1 MDLEMRL
8 ASFIQKAFAVGYDG
22 CPLAPETSGC
32 RALHG
37 FVCTAAAIVLLS
49 APAMAANGPTDW
61 NPVSTN
67 AIAAWSRER
76 SAPSFVLTD
85 KAAGKVVFLAEATGL
100 GVGDIAE
107 FVVCGPLSDRAYE
120 SMFMSLAKPED
131 ITAAVESLGVPRGV
145 PIDDNLARFWP
156 EGERLEVSIRPL
168 GGSDIAQSEFL
179 KDSQRPEDGVLGR
192 GAVYTGGE
200 HAADGSLVAA
210 TNIPC
215 AVFATY
221 NHAPSALQ
229 LSSALDQSSAYGRF
243 LVAREFKAGDLVE
256 FSLRRVDPGRVREM
270 VCEVSPSGCRVKDG
284 KGATLKGGT
293 FTEAAEFIRAE
304 SKSGADIYL
313 RLSFSPD
320 TPVAFARACAGLFSG
335 FDGKVAKLNGF
346 EKGQYFAK
354 AFLPD
359 ASWRNRKQRIAQ
371 PFEVYPTGNGAG
383 KFVFVEEYWDKNSE
397 SIDPELRP
405 HEHEYKSG
413 EELRKLVSE
422 TGRQGEKMFTAFV
435 FLPSGSTLAPA
446 FEALE
451 ALRPRIAC
459 FYVFDGIEP
468 QPAENPADKP
478 VERPAEPAAPESK

>member
-1 MDLEMRL
+1 M
-8 ASFIQKAFAVGYDG
+8 S
-22 CPLAPETSGC
+22 ETSRGKVMH
-32 RALHG
+32 RGIRTAVALLLLP
-37 FVCTAAAIVLLS
+37 AA
-49 APAMAANGPTDW
+49 AMAADGPTDW
-61 NPVSTN
+61 SPVSTN
-67 AIAAWSRER
+67 AIAAWSKER

-85 KAAGKVVFLAEATGL
+85 KAAGEVVFLAEATGL

-145 PIDDNLARFWP
+145 PTNDDLARFWP
-156 EGERLEVSIRPL
+156 EGERLEVSIRPV
-168 GGSDIAQSEFL
+168 GGSDIALSGFL
-179 KDSQRPEDGVLGR
+179 KDSQKPADNILGC

-200 HAADGSLVAA
+200 RAADGSLVAA

-229 LSSALDQSSAYGRF
+229 LASTLDQSSAYGRF
-243 LVAREFKAGDLVE
+243 QVAREFKAGDLVE

-270 VCEVSPSGCRVKDG
+270 VCVVSPAGCKVKDG
-284 KGATLKGGT
+284 KGATLKEGT

-304 SKSGADIYL
+304 SKGGADIFL
-313 RLSFSPD
+313 SLSFSPD
-320 TPVAFARACAGLFSG
+320 TPVAFARACAGLFTG

-346 EKGQYFAK
+346 EKGQYFAR

-359 ASWRNRKQRIAQ
+359 ESWRNRKKRIAQ
-371 PFEVYPTGNGAG
+371 PFEIYPTGKGAG
-383 KFVFVEEYWDKNSE
+383 KFVFIEEYWDKNSE

-405 HEHEYKSG
+405 HEHEYKSK
-413 EELRKLVSE
+413 EELLKLISE
-422 TGRQGEKMFTAFV
+422 TGRQGDKMFTAFV
-435 FLPSGSTLAPA
+435 FLPSGSTLGPA

-468 QPAENPADKP
+468 QTAEQSAEKP
-478 VERPAEPAAPESK
+478 SEPAAPESK

>member
-1 MDLEMRL
+1 MDMEMRL
-8 ASFIQKAFAVGYDG
+8 TSLTQKAFAVGFDG
-22 CPLAPETSGC
+22 VSLPPRKSEA
-32 RALHG
+32 RALAS
-37 FVCTAAAIVLLS
+37 FVCAAAALVLLP
-49 APAMAANGPTDW
+49 AAAMAANGPTDW

-67 AIAAWSRER
+67 AIAAWSKER

-145 PIDDNLARFWP
+145 PTNDDLARFWP
-156 EGERLEVSIRPL
+156 EGERLEVSIRPV
-168 GGSDIAQSEFL
+168 GGSDIGLSGFL
-179 KDSQRPEDGVLGR
+179 KDSQKPEENILGR
-192 GAVYTGGE
+192 GVAYTGGE

-229 LSSALDQSSAYGRF
+229 LSSTLDQSSAYGRF

-270 VCEVSPSGCRVKDG
+270 VCEVSPSGCKVKDG

-304 SKSGADIYL
+304 SKSGADIFL

-320 TPVAFARACAGLFSG
+320 TPVAFARACAGLFAG
-335 FDGKVAKLNGF
+335 FDGTVAKLNGF
-346 EKGQYFAK
+346 EKGQFFAR

-359 ASWRNRKQRIAQ
+359 QSWRNRKQRIAQ
-371 PFEVYPTGNGAG
+371 PFEIYPTGKGAG
-383 KFVFVEEYWDKNSE
+383 KFVFVEEYWDKHSE

-405 HEHEYKSG
+405 HEHEYKSK
-413 EELRKLVSE
+413 EELLKLISE
-422 TGRQGEKMFTAFV
+422 TGRQGEKMFTAFI
-435 FLPSGSTLAPA
+435 FLPSGSTLGPA

-459 FYVFDGIEP
+459 FYLFDGIEP
-468 QPAENPADKP
+468 QPVENPAEKP
-478 VERPAEPAAPESK
+478 AEKPAEPAASEAK

>member
-1 MDLEMRL
+1 MKGASTMNTRTAVAL
-8 ASFIQKAFAVGYDG
+8 ALL
-22 CPLAPETSGC
+22 P
-32 RALHG
+32 
-37 FVCTAAAIVLLS
+37 AAAIAS
-49 APAMAANGPTDW
+49 NGPMEW

-67 AIAAWSRER
+67 AIAAWSKDR
-76 SAPSFVLTD
+76 SAPSFVVTD
-85 KAAGKVVFLAEATGL
+85 KSAGKVVFLAEATGL

-145 PIDDNLARFWP
+145 PTNGDLARFWP
-156 EGERLEVSIRPL
+156 EGERLEVSVRPV
-168 GGSDIAQSEFL
+168 GGTDIALSGVI
-179 KDSQRPEDGVLGR
+179 KDSQKSGEDIVGR
-192 GAVYTGGE
+192 GVVYTGGE
-200 HAADGSLVAA
+200 HAVDGSLVAA

-229 LSSALDQSSAYGRF
+229 LSSTLDQSSAYGRF
-243 LVAREFKAGDLVE
+243 QVAREFKAGDLVE

-270 VCEVSPSGCRVKDG
+270 VCAVSPAGCKVKDG
-284 KGATLKGGT
+284 KGSVLKEGT
-293 FTEAAEFIRAE
+293 FTEAAEYIRAE
-304 SKSGADIYL
+304 SKGGADIYL

-320 TPVAFARACAGLFSG
+320 TPVAFARACAGLFTG

-346 EKGQYFAK
+346 EKGQFFSK

-359 ASWRNRKQRIAQ
+359 ESWRNRKQRIAQ
-371 PFEVYPTGNGAG
+371 PFEIYPAGKGAG
-383 KFVFVEEYWDKNSE
+383 KFVFVEEYWDKKSE
-397 SIDPELRP
+397 SVDPELRP
-405 HEHEYKSG
+405 HEHEYKNK
-413 EELRKLVSE
+413 EELLKLISE

-435 FLPSGSTLAPA
+435 FLPSGSTLGPA
-446 FEALE
+446 LEALE

-468 QPAENPADKP
+468 QPAEKPAEK
-478 VERPAEPAAPESK
+478 PAEPAASESK